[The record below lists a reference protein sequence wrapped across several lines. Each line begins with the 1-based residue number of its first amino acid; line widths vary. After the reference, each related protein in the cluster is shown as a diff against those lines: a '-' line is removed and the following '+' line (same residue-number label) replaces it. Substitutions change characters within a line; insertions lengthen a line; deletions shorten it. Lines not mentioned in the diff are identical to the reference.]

1 MWKSLWKTLCPGA
14 LLVVL
19 LWEAPGCADDSRS
32 GEESLEPEWDSLE
45 VLTERRLKDE
55 AFRSAP
61 DSPIPLPQRRQ
72 FAGLCYYPPTREYV
86 LPAVLQRFQRLDT
99 VELASTRAGYRH
111 RMLRYGRLL
120 FPLGD
125 TVLSLTVYKPLE
137 EGGLLFIP
145 FADAT
150 TGQETYAG
158 GRYLELQE
166 EPGEEEYVLDFNRA
180 FNPYCAYNEEYAC
193 PVVPAENRL
202 PIPIRAGE
210 RMCTSKVQR

>member
-1 MWKSLWKTLCPGA
+1 MWKSLWETLRTCSLLVALLWGA
-14 LLVVL
+14 L
-19 LWEAPGCADDSRS
+19 GCADDDRG

-55 AFRSAP
+55 AFRNAP
-61 DSPIPLPQRRQ
+61 DSPIPLPQRQ
-72 FAGLCYYPPTREYV
+72 HFSGLCYYPPTREYV

-99 VELASTRAGYRH
+99 IELASTRVGHRH

-120 FPLGD
+120 FPLSD

-137 EGGLLFIP
+137 GGGLLFVP
-145 FADAT
+145 FTDAT
-150 TGQETYAG
+150 TGRETYAG

-180 FNPYCAYNEEYAC
+180 FNPYCAYNGEYAC

-202 PIPIRAGE
+202 PVPIRAGE
-210 RMCTSKVQR
+210 KMCASGVQR